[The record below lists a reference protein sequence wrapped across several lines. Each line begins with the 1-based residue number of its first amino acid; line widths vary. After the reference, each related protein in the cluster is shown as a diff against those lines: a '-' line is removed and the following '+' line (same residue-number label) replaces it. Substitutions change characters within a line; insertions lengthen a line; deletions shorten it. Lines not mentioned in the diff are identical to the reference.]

1 MPTGIYPTDNLTG
14 DTPTSSSKRGFYFSP
29 SSSCGITNPRK
40 VSRFFFFT
48 VVEISCPGLMAG
60 GGATG
65 KGKPRNTM
73 INKIGSSR

>member
-1 MPTGIYPTDNLTG
+1 MFN
-14 DTPTSSSKRGFYFSP
+14 SKPGCYFSP
-29 SSSCGITNPRK
+29 SSRGITNPRTFA
-40 VSRFFFFT
+40 RFFFFT